1 MDMTPLQRRRWTDE
15 DVTKLRSMAQK
26 YPSAR
31 IACELGR
38 ETSAIRAKAHKLD
51 ISLRMD
57 RHQRRTIDLGATEL
71 DLT

>member
-1 MDMTPLQRRRWTDE
+1 MTQLQRRRWTDE
-15 DVTKLRSMAQK
+15 DVTKLKNMAQK

-31 IACELGR
+31 IASELGR
-38 ETSAIRAKAHKLD
+38 AISAIRTKAHGLD

-57 RHQRRTIDLGATEL
+57 RRQRRTIDLGATGL